1 MKFEE
6 FELERNQSLFEH
18 EVDYNLSES
27 GLHPLPLKDILTK
40 DEQTEL
46 LETELIYGYTTGTP
60 LLRKRIAV
68 LYRGASVD
76 NVLATTGSAEANFI
90 AIMTMLEP
98 GDELVY
104 MVPNYLQIRGIA
116 RNFGITVKELP
127 LREELGWQWNTDELD
142 SMVTSKTKM
151 IVVCHPNN
159 PTGSV
164 VTNENM
170 QDIIEI
176 ASKND
181 CWILSDEV
189 YRGAELDGVESPSF
203 YGSYEKTIV
212 NAGLS
217 KAYRLPGLRI
227 GWTVGPEDYIKKAW
241 AFHDYTSISIAYHS
255 DWVAS
260 RILETK
266 RRKQILDGTKAH
278 LNQNMNTL
286 VDWVDTCDN
295 KLSLSPPDAGA
306 IAFVRINMGLGSQEL
321 TYHIRDNFSVLLT
334 AGKWFGLEG
343 FLRFGYGPP
352 NDYLVNALERIGH
365 SLDAV

>member
-60 LLRKRIAV
+60 LLRKRIAG
-68 LYRGASVD
+68 LYQGASVD

-98 GDELVY
+98 RDELVY

-127 LREELGWQWNTDELD
+127 LREKLGWQWNTDELG

-189 YRGAELDGVESPSF
+189 YRGAELDGVESV
-203 YGSYEKTIV
+203 SYTHLTLPTI
-212 NAGLS
+212 
-217 KAYRLPGLRI
+217 Y
-227 GWTVGPEDYIKKAW
+227 
-241 AFHDYTSISIAYHS
+241 
-255 DWVAS
+255 
-260 RILETK
+260 
-266 RRKQILDGTKAH
+266 
-278 LNQNMNTL
+278 
-286 VDWVDTCDN
+286 
-295 KLSLSPPDAGA
+295 
-306 IAFVRINMGLGSQEL
+306 
-321 TYHIRDNFSVLLT
+321 SV
-334 AGKWFGLEG
+334 
-343 FLRFGYGPP
+343 
-352 NDYLVNALERIGH
+352 
-365 SLDAV
+365 

>member
-1 MKFEE
+1 
-6 FELERNQSLFEH
+6 
-18 EVDYNLSES
+18 
-27 GLHPLPLKDILTK
+27 
-40 DEQTEL
+40 
-46 LETELIYGYTTGTP
+46 
-60 LLRKRIAV
+60 
-68 LYRGASVD
+68 
-76 NVLATTGSAEANFI
+76 VLATTGSAEANFI

-98 GDELVY
+98 GDELIY

-151 IVVCHPNN
+151 IAVCHPNN

-170 QDIIEI
+170 QNIIEI
-176 ASKND
+176 ASEND

-189 YRGAELDGVESPSF
+189 YRGAELDGAESPSF
-203 YGSYEKTIV
+203 YGNYEKTIV

-260 RILETK
+260 RLPITVT
-266 RRKQILDGTKAH
+266 G
-278 LNQNMNTL
+278 
-286 VDWVDTCDN
+286 
-295 KLSLSPPDAGA
+295 
-306 IAFVRINMGLGSQEL
+306 
-321 TYHIRDNFSVLLT
+321 
-334 AGKWFGLEG
+334 
-343 FLRFGYGPP
+343 
-352 NDYLVNALERIGH
+352 
-365 SLDAV
+365 

>member
-1 MKFEE
+1 M
-6 FELERNQSLFEH
+6 
-18 EVDYNLSES
+18 
-27 GLHPLPLKDILTK
+27 
-40 DEQTEL
+40 
-46 LETELIYGYTTGTP
+46 
-60 LLRKRIAV
+60 
-68 LYRGASVD
+68 
-76 NVLATTGSAEANFI
+76 
-90 AIMTMLEP
+90 
-98 GDELVY
+98 
-104 MVPNYLQIRGIA
+104 
-116 RNFGITVKELP
+116 
-127 LREELGWQWNTDELD
+127 
-142 SMVTSKTKM
+142 
-151 IVVCHPNN
+151 
-159 PTGSV
+159 
-164 VTNENM
+164 
-170 QDIIEI
+170 
-176 ASKND
+176 
-181 CWILSDEV
+181 
-189 YRGAELDGVESPSF
+189 
-203 YGSYEKTIV
+203 
-212 NAGLS
+212 
-217 KAYRLPGLRI
+217 RI

>member
-27 GLHPLPLKDILTK
+27 GLHPLPLKSILTE
-40 DEQTEL
+40 DEQQEL

-60 LLRKRIAV
+60 MLREKIAD
-68 LYRGASVD
+68 LYTGADFD
-76 NVLATTGSAEANFI
+76 NVLATSGSAEANFV
-90 AIMTMLEP
+90 AVMTLLEP
-98 GDELVY
+98 GDELIY

-116 RNFGITVKELP
+116 RSFGITVKELP
-127 LREELGWQWNTDELD
+127 LREELGWQWDMKELE
-142 SMVTSKTKM
+142 SMISSKTKM
-151 IVVCHPNN
+151 IGVCHPNN
-159 PTGSV
+159 PTGSIV
-164 VTNENM
+164 SKENM
-170 QDIIEI
+170 GKIIDI
-176 ASKND
+176 ASGND

-189 YRGAELDGVESPSF
+189 YRGAELNGIESPSF
-203 YGSYEKTIV
+203 YGKYEKTIV

-227 GWTVGPEDYIKKAW
+227 GWTVGPKDYIKKAW

-260 RILETK
+260 RILDTK
-266 RRKQILDGTKAH
+266 RRKQILDGTKQH

-286 VDWVDTCDN
+286 VKWINTCDG
-295 KLSLSPPDAGA
+295 KLSLSPPQAGA
-306 IAFVRINMGLGSQEL
+306 IAFVRIKIDIPSQDL

-352 NDYLVNALERIGH
+352 NEYLLEALGRIGE
-365 SLDAV
+365 SLEAV

>member
-27 GLHPLPLKDILTK
+27 GLHPLPLKSILTE
-40 DEQTEL
+40 DEQQEL

-60 LLRKRIAV
+60 MLREKIAD
-68 LYRGASVD
+68 LYTGADFD
-76 NVLATTGSAEANFI
+76 NVLATSGSAEANFV
-90 AIMTMLEP
+90 AVMTLLEP
-98 GDELVY
+98 GDELIY

-116 RNFGITVKELP
+116 RSFGITVKELP
-127 LREELGWQWNTDELD
+127 LREELGWQWDMKELE
-142 SMVTSKTKM
+142 SMISSKTKM
-151 IVVCHPNN
+151 IGVCHPNN
-159 PTGSV
+159 PTGSIV
-164 VTNENM
+164 SKENM
-170 QDIIEI
+170 GKIIDI
-176 ASKND
+176 ASGND

-189 YRGAELDGVESPSF
+189 YRGAELNGIESRSF
-203 YGSYEKTIV
+203 YGNYEKTIV

-227 GWTVGPEDYIKKAW
+227 GWTVGPKDYIKKAW

-260 RILETK
+260 RILDTK
-266 RRKQILDGTKAH
+266 RRKQILDGTKQH

-286 VDWVDTCDN
+286 VEWIDTCDG
-295 KLSLSPPDAGA
+295 KLSLSPPQAGA
-306 IAFVRINMGLGSQEL
+306 IAFVRIKMDIPSQDL

-352 NDYLVNALERIGH
+352 NEYLLEALDRIGQ
-365 SLDAV
+365 SLEAI

>member
-27 GLHPLPLKDILTK
+27 GLHPLPLKSILTE
-40 DEQTEL
+40 DEQQEL

-60 LLRKRIAV
+60 MLREKIAD
-68 LYRGASVD
+68 LYTGADFD
-76 NVLATTGSAEANFI
+76 NVLATSGSAEANFV
-90 AIMTMLEP
+90 AVMTLLEP
-98 GDELVY
+98 GDELIY

-116 RNFGITVKELP
+116 RSFGITVKELP
-127 LREELGWQWNTDELD
+127 LREELGWQWDMKELE
-142 SMVTSKTKM
+142 SMISSKTKM
-151 IVVCHPNN
+151 IGVCHPNN
-159 PTGSV
+159 PTGSIV
-164 VTNENM
+164 SKENM
-170 QDIIEI
+170 GKIIDI
-176 ASKND
+176 ASIND

-189 YRGAELDGVESPSF
+189 YRGAELNDIESPSF
-203 YGSYEKTIV
+203 YGNYEKTIV

-227 GWTVGPEDYIKKAW
+227 GWTVGPKDYIKKAW

-260 RILETK
+260 RILDTK
-266 RRKQILDGTKAH
+266 RRKQILDGTKQH

-286 VDWVDTCDN
+286 VEWIDTCDG
-295 KLSLSPPDAGA
+295 KLSLSPPQAGA
-306 IAFVRINMGLGSQEL
+306 IAFVRIKMDIPSQDL

-352 NDYLVNALERIGH
+352 NEYLLEALDRIGE
-365 SLDAV
+365 SLEAI

>member
-27 GLHPLPLKDILTK
+27 GLHPLPLKSILTE
-40 DEQTEL
+40 DEQQEL

-60 LLRKRIAV
+60 MLREKIAD
-68 LYRGASVD
+68 LYTGADFD
-76 NVLATTGSAEANFI
+76 NVLATSGSAEANFV
-90 AIMTMLEP
+90 AVMTLLEP
-98 GDELVY
+98 GDELIY

-116 RNFGITVKELP
+116 RSFGITVKELP
-127 LREELGWQWNTDELD
+127 LREELGWQWDMKELE
-142 SMVTSKTKM
+142 SMISSKTKM
-151 IVVCHPNN
+151 IGVCHPNN
-159 PTGSV
+159 PTGSIV
-164 VTNENM
+164 SKENM
-170 QDIIEI
+170 GKIIDI
-176 ASKND
+176 ASRND
-181 CWILSDEV
+181 CWVLSDEV
-189 YRGAELDGVESPSF
+189 YIGAELNGIESPSF
-203 YGSYEKTIV
+203 YGNYEKTIV

-227 GWTVGPEDYIKKAW
+227 GWTVGPKDYIKKAW

-260 RILETK
+260 RILDTK
-266 RRKQILDGTKAH
+266 RRKQILDGTKQH

-286 VDWVDTCDN
+286 VEWIDTCDG
-295 KLSLSPPDAGA
+295 KLSLSPPQAGA
-306 IAFVRINMGLGSQEL
+306 IAFVRIKMDIPSQDL

-352 NDYLVNALERIGH
+352 NEYLLEALDRIGE
-365 SLDAV
+365 SLEAV